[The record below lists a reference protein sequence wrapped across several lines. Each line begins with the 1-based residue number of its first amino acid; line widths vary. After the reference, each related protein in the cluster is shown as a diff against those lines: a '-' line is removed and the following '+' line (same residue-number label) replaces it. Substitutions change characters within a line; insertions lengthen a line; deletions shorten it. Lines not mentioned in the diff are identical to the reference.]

1 MKYLDPQ
8 AIFLLLERM
17 PTRKLSDEE
26 IDKFYSRM
34 LKNASD
40 DMLKLFAYCYVRI
53 GEIFEE
59 PSKDFKE
66 ETDIYLCNA
75 RLSEFI
81 AIMTIMSPE
90 VEKAFFRS
98 DKIIDYADCYNI
110 AYFHECL
117 SICPPQYDEF
127 IELISKEIESISL
140 EKIISY
146 EEDIE
151 TSISE
156 WDFYEMLEKMT
167 PKETSQIIETIEVD
181 RLKKNTLKKYILEK
195 DPDNFVN
202 IILLNSIEF
211 DRAAWIAQIWYCI
224 VLLKKLLTISSKID
238 AFSKEHV
245 ISILHSLIEDK
256 HLYLD
261 KQPLV
266 DKQSVRSIFDMIE
279 YAENL
284 PSKPL
289 QIENIDYHMIYNNIN
304 QILSISIYL
313 HHNFLHLTTNIENTK
328 QVQKYISMWEYTRN
342 LEEAILNKKINLIEH
357 TYSCKVLEV
366 FKDKF
371 MIDLVIPESI
381 KRKKIA
387 EDFFC
392 ESGLTTDECRQL
404 YDRLTAA
411 ELLSRDNETYFSFLY
426 RMSFDY
432 TPERSNPSPI
442 IWKGKPRELF
452 SLIWNYHQNT
462 TKIWEKTR
470 NYFLDSNG
478 EPLKINGVK
487 NQIKSK
493 TARMEKILNDIK

>member
-1 MKYLDPQ
+1 MKYLNPQ
-8 AIFLLLERM
+8 AIFLLLKRM
-17 PTRKLSDEE
+17 PTRKLSDKE
-26 IDKFYSRM
+26 ISIFYSTM
-34 LKNASD
+34 FKNASKNI
-40 DMLKLFAYCYVRI
+40 LELFDSYYARI
-53 GEIFEE
+53 GEIFENS
-59 PSKDFKE
+59 SKDFKD
-66 ETDIYLCNA
+66 ETDLYPYYA

-81 AIMTIMSPE
+81 AILTIMSPK
-90 VEKAFFRS
+90 VEKAFFGS
-98 DKIIDYADCYNI
+98 DKIIDYADFYNI
-110 AYFHECL
+110 AYFYEIL

-127 IELISKEIESISL
+127 IMLISKEIESISL
-140 EKIISY
+140 EKLISY

-156 WDFYEMLEKMT
+156 WDFYDMLEKMT
-167 PKETSQIIETIEVD
+167 PKEISQIIEVIEVD

-195 DPDNFVN
+195 DSDNFAN
-202 IILLNSIEF
+202 IILLHSIEY
-211 DRAAWIAQIWYCI
+211 DRAAWIAQIWYSI
-224 VLLKKLLTISSKID
+224 ALLKKSLTRFSRAD
-238 AFSKEHV
+238 ALSKESI
-245 ISILHSLIEDK
+245 ISNLRSLIEDK
-256 HLYLD
+256 HLYLN

-266 DKQSVRSIFDMIE
+266 DKQSIRNIYDIIE
-279 YAENL
+279 YIEHL

-304 QILSISIYL
+304 QTLSMSIYL

-328 QVQKYISMWEYTRN
+328 QVQKIISMWEHTKN
-342 LEEAILNKKINLIEH
+342 LEEAILNKNINPIEDKF
-357 TYSCKVLEV
+357 SCKVLEV

-371 MIDLVIPESI
+371 IIDLVIPESI
-381 KRKKIA
+381 KRKKMA

-404 YDRLTAA
+404 YNRLTEA

-432 TPERSNPSPI
+432 TPERNNPSPI

-478 EPLKINGVK
+478 DPLKVNGAK
-487 NQIKSK
+487 NQIASK
-493 TARMEKILNDIK
+493 TIRMEKILNYTK